1 MVKDDPTH
9 VTRLPDTS
17 KLGEL
22 PDHLTRKTITRDLD
36 DVSSAL
42 LSEDGCVSLFVSGLR
57 EKLCFDKSPIITLGR
72 LNELFHVEGLV
83 DLSPYRATER
93 GVSRIHCQLSLKD
106 NQVYITDL
114 GSTNGTYLNGRRLEP
129 NQPTL
134 ITKRNTVSL
143 ARLPIKLL
151 TQ

>member
-1 MVKDDPTH
+1 MSKDDSTH
-9 VTRLPDTS
+9 AGKLSDTQ

-22 PDHLTRKTITRDLD
+22 PDHLAHKTISKNLD
-36 DVSSAL
+36 DVTSAL
-42 LSEDGCVSLFVSGLR
+42 ISEDGCVILFVAGLR

-72 LNELFHVEGLV
+72 LNELFHVDGLI
-83 DLSPYRATER
+83 DLSPYRANER
-93 GVSRIHCQLSLKD
+93 GVSRIHCQLTLKN

-114 GSTNGTYLNGRRLEP
+114 GSTNGTYVDGKRLQP

-134 ITKRNTVSL
+134 INKRHKISL